1 MHSRRLA
8 ATSAALQAGGGGAA
22 AARPDHPLLLEQHA
36 MVPMRDG
43 TRLSLR
49 LHFPDTARHG
59 EGPWPA
65 IFEQRY
71 GNDGTDEATR
81 ADLAEL
87 ADGGFVVGLLMFR
100 GAWASEGEWL
110 SYRALGWGERLED
123 GVYADGYDCC
133 EWMAAQAWCTGKV
146 GTFGSSQAG
155 FAQNF
160 LAVTRPPSL
169 ACQYMIDTGLSLYHE
184 AYRMGGCCGT
194 HTGTAATPAVGK
206 DGAGRGTYGIDHSV
220 MTQVRNGSFSF
231 LPQLPFLKMSER
243 GSFPKTG
250 S

>member
-220 MTQVRNGSFSF
+220 MTQVRNGSF
-231 LPQLPFLKMSER
+231 PFSLNCP
-243 GSFPKTG
+243 F
-250 S
+250 